1 MTIAVTRMTPLRRRL
16 NGLLALLFA
25 LSALSLPFSAHARA
39 MERTALEHAAAHA
52 QAGHDLTG
60 DMHATNKRH
69 CPDSRT
75 DGANKAPMPDD
86 RSACGSCM
94 FCFIAGAE
102 EIDVAFAEPPAGP
115 VTVPRPDTPTAESVR
130 PPLHPPRA

>member
-1 MTIAVTRMTPLRRRL
+1 MIAAVARMTPLRRRL

-39 MERTALEHAAAHA
+39 MERTAFEHAAAHA

-60 DMHATNKRH
+60 DMHAASNQH
-69 CPDSRT
+69 CPESRT
-75 DGANKAPMPDD
+75 GPAKKSPVPDD
-86 RSACGSCM
+86 RSVCGSCT
-94 FCFIAGAE
+94 FCFIAAAE
-102 EIDVAFAEPPAGP
+102 EIDVAFAKPPAGP
-115 VTVPRPDTPTAESVR
+115 VTVARPETPTAESVR

>member
-1 MTIAVTRMTPLRRRL
+1 MHFIVARKVPLRRRL

-39 MERTALEHAAAHA
+39 MERSAFEHAAAHA
-52 QAGHDLTG
+52 QADHDFAG
-60 DMHATNKRH
+60 NMHATDKQH
-69 CPDSRT
+69 CPDTR
-75 DGANKAPMPDD
+75 AAPADKSPVPDD
-86 RSACGSCM
+86 RSVCGSCT

-102 EIDVAFAEPPAGP
+102 EIDVALAKPPAGRIA
-115 VTVPRPDTPTAESVR
+115 VARPDTPTAESVQ

>member
-1 MTIAVTRMTPLRRRL
+1 MRLKIVRMTPLRRRL

-39 MERTALEHAAAHA
+39 MERAALEHAAAHA

-75 DGANKAPMPDD
+75 DGANKAPVPDD

-94 FCFIAGAE
+94 FCFVAATD
-102 EIDVAFAEPPAGP
+102 EIGLELPKPPAGR
-115 VTVPRPDTPTAESVR
+115 VAIARPDAPPAESVR

>member
-1 MTIAVTRMTPLRRRL
+1 MRATLAPVTPLRRRL

-39 MERTALEHAAAHA
+39 MERSALDHAVVHA
-52 QAGHDLTG
+52 QADHDFAG
-60 DMHATNKRH
+60 DMHAAGKQH
-69 CPDSRT
+69 CPDTRT
-75 DGANKAPMPDD
+75 VPADKSPIPEE
-86 RSACGSCM
+86 RSVCGSCT

-102 EIDVAFAEPPAGP
+102 EIDVAFAKPPAGP
-115 VTVPRPDTPTAESVR
+115 VTVLRPEAPTAESVR

>member
-39 MERTALEHAAAHA
+39 MERAALEHAAAHA
-52 QAGHDLTG
+52 QADHDFAG
-60 DMHATNKRH
+60 DMHATSKQH
-69 CPDSRT
+69 CPESRT
-75 DGANKAPMPDD
+75 APTDTSPVPDD
-86 RSACGSCM
+86 RSVCGSCT

-102 EIDVAFAEPPAGP
+102 KIDVAFAKPPAGP
-115 VTVPRPDTPTAESVR
+115 VTVLRPDAPTAESVR

>member
-1 MTIAVTRMTPLRRRL
+1 MITAVARMTPLRRRL

-39 MERTALEHAAAHA
+39 MERATLEHAATHA
-52 QAGHDLTG
+52 QADHDLTG
-60 DMHATNKRH
+60 DMHATNKQH

-86 RSACGSCM
+86 RSACGSCL
-94 FCFIAGAE
+94 FCFVAAAE
-102 EIDVAFAEPPAGP
+102 EIGLELAEPPAGRI
-115 VTVPRPDTPTAESVR
+115 VVARPDTPTAESVR

>member
-1 MTIAVTRMTPLRRRL
+1 MRETLAPVTPLRRRL

-39 MERTALEHAAAHA
+39 MEHAAFEHAATHA
-52 QAGHDLTG
+52 QADRDLTG
-60 DMHATNKRH
+60 DMHAT
-69 CPDSRT
+69 DTRT
-75 DGANKAPMPDD
+75 APADKSHVPDD
-86 RSACGSCM
+86 RSVCGSCT

-102 EIDVAFAEPPAGP
+102 EIDVAFAKPPTVP
-115 VTVPRPDTPTAESVR
+115 VTVLRPEAPTAESVR